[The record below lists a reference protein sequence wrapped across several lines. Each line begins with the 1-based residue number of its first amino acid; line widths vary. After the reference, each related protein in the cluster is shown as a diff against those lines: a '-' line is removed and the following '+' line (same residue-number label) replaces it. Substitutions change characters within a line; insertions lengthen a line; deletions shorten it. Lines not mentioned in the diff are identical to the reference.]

1 MYFPL
6 ILLLGA
12 AAAQAPS
19 TDANPDMV
27 NVIDSKV
34 TRTIDCAGRDLAVSG
49 NDDVLTVSHCKT
61 ISVLGSRNRL
71 TAQLLR
77 NSTIAT
83 IGNDNNVRFEDE
95 PGFDPQ
101 VTSTGSDNEIVPAM
115 SDKDLQPSPPVKI
128 KPR

>member
-1 MYFPL
+1 MQLAL
-6 ILLLGA
+6 ILLLA
-12 AAAQAPS
+12 IAAQTPPA
-19 TDANPDMV
+19 DAGSDAITV
-27 NVIDSKV
+27 SDSKV
-34 TRTIDCAGRDLAVSG
+34 TRQIDCAGRDLAVVGS
-49 NDDVLTVSHCKT
+49 DDVLTVSHCKT

-115 SDKDLQPSPPVKI
+115 SDKDLQPTAPVKI